1 MRFAVICPRPAR
13 RRDRDCRRALC
24 DRNRRAR
31 RHRHGIVAELRPRT
45 RRVTECR
52 RRLPRLR
59 PRCKI
64 AEHERFAG
72 DHSVHGDVGRSQC
85 KRRAVVWLRDVR
97 RRERDGAR
105 RDGERARKLRHRVV
119 ASSGVRVPIY
129 RRDVV
134 LRAAD
139 VCLRAGAFV
148 FRALSRGEADGRH
161 HPDRERRAVV
171 HAASASRRKRQRLGR
186 YRPRNIAHAREIAL
200 PRERHRVVA
209 RVRLRIADDGIVE
222 RQTLVRHRGECLYLL
237 KAGVGK
243 RRPHHDLPVGI
254 VAGRDVRRRHLQ
266 LALHLRDVVVAG
278 IRAALESV
286 GKRVPALADHR
297 LRAGEGERRAV
308 LAHEAVAA
316 DLDLVR
322 RQWLSVV
329 GLGRTPGCQGNRP
342 LRHRQRAVVRRE
354 RVVGGDVR
362 FAAHDPHAC
371 YHVRHDPV
379 PPWSVEWRRHSR
391 IVAERHIQN
400 VAGLQNAEVR
410 RLVFV
415 KRVGLPVVSPA
426 AAPGRHGDLRRV
438 PRHRERARHDGER
451 IVGHARRSVRHRERG
466 VHAPRL
472 RDAREITQRK
482 RLALRQGG
490 QTLPAAG
497 EGCACRDRFDF
508 LRPERKRRSV
518 VRLLLRRRGER
529 DCARLHFHRA
539 EARRHRVVLSLRVR
553 VERIG
558 ECICHRLG
566 RIRDVPDDREA
577 GIGRA
582 LARGESV
589 ARHRHAAFAVRRA
602 VIHPL
607 RMAARKRDAAR
618 RNRPALLHRARVVAR
633 AGDAHHVVAGVRR
646 RVAGERVGDVV
657 EVAVRLHEGD
667 LRDRRR
673 LLRAVVH
680 RIARKADVPVR
691 RIVADHARRD
701 AQPAVSHFV
710 CHVEVG
716 IGVGKAAWCQP
727 HRRRSGVGA
736 RCRRHAAEHRIRRD
750 VVKGV
755 FRGRVI
761 PAHALL
767 GRVVCIRRRMPRHGH
782 RHRPLRDRH
791 LRRVNEVLVV
801 RVRDLVPD
809 DVFARVGVSRHRP
822 PRQGGRPAPADP
834 RASIIRRVL
843 YRALPN
849 HRRAKGH
856 DECIRVDGVS
866 RAVVD
871 NRRVELREPAV
882 RHVALARLAAAAFT
896 AADAGLRHRQ
906 RAVHRGDFVVARFR
920 ILIERVGEG
929 VLACAH
935 GGLLARERI
944 RRPLTVHKAVAANR
958 HLVRR
963 ERHAVV
969 DLRVTLRG
977 ERNRARR
984 DPDADRADHRRVV
997 RCGDAV
1003 PHLCVADVRV
1013 DRRRIDPVLGLV
1025 RAVLHHRRR
1034 EEAVRRH
1041 GDAMRRAVVDVRV
1054 ADRRDNAA
1062 RPNRNRRGDDR
1073 NLARDDRDRVVR
1085 EVCPFLRDVI
1095 ERVLDF
1101 ALGDRRHRRPVRGD
1115 DPLARHEVVTTFY
1128 KMWERMWLAVV
1139 HEVGLR
1145 ARGQRD
1151 RAFRNRHLRRMYEIF
1166 VVRVRHPVPHHVF
1179 ARVGVNR
1186 RRPPRQGGRPAPA
1199 DPRASIIRRVLHRV
1213 LPNHRRA
1220 KGHDECI
1227 RVDGVSRAVVDNRH
1241 IELREPAVRH
1251 VALARLAAATFTA
1264 ADVGLR
1270 HRERAI
1276 HGGDV
1281 VVARLRAVVE
1291 RVGEGVF
1298 AHSYGGLL
1306 ARERIRRPLTVHKTV
1321 AANRHLVRRKRRAVV
1336 DLRVTLRGER
1346 NRARR
1351 DPDADRADNRRVVRS
1366 RDPIPHLRVADVAE
1380 RR

>member
-24 DRNRRAR
+24 DRNRRSR
-31 RHRHGIVAELRPRT
+31 RHRHGIVGELRPRT
-45 RRVTECR
+45 RRVAERR

-72 DHSVHGDVGRSQC
+72 DHSVHGDVGRGQR

-119 ASSGVRVPIY
+119 ASFGVRVPTY

-148 FRALSRGEADGRH
+148 FRALSKGEADGRH
-161 HPDRERRAVV
+161 RPDRERRAVV

-222 RQTLVRHRGECLYLL
+222 RQTLVRHRGECLDLL

-254 VAGRDVRRRHLQ
+254 VAGRDVCRRHLQ
-266 LALHLRDVVVAG
+266 FALHLRDVVVAG

-286 GKRVPALADHR
+286 GKCVPALADHR

-308 LAHEAVAA
+308 LAHEPIAA

-379 PPWSVEWRRHSR
+379 PPRPVDGRRHSR

-451 IVGHARRSVRHRERG
+451 IVGHERRSVRHRERG

-529 DCARLHFHRA
+529 DCARRHLHRA
-539 EARRHRVVLSLRVR
+539 EARRHRVVLRLRVR

-558 ECICHRLG
+558 ECIRHRLG

-582 LARGESV
+582 LARGEAV

-618 RNRPALLHRARVVAR
+618 RNRPVLLHRARVVAR

-710 CHVEVG
+710 CHEEVG

-736 RCRRHAAEHRIRRD
+736 RCRRRAAEHRIRRD

-801 RVRDLVPD
+801 RIRHPVPHHVRT
-809 DVFARVGVSRHRP
+809 RIGVDRRRP

-849 HRRAKGH
+849 HRRAERRDKF
-856 DECIRVDGVS
+856 IRLD
-866 RAVVD
+866 RMPLAVVH
-871 NRRVELREPAV
+871 RGRVELREPAV
-882 RHVALARLAAAAFT
+882 RHVALARLAVTTFS
-896 AADAGLRHRQ
+896 ADAGLRNRQ
-906 RAVHRGDFVVARFR
+906 HTVHRGDLIVARR
-920 ILIERVGEG
+920 CVLIECIGEG
-929 VLACAH
+929 VFACTH

-944 RRPLTVHKAVAANR
+944 RRPLAVHEPVDANR

-963 ERHAVV
+963 ERCAVIH
-969 DLRVTLRG
+969 LRIALRSQ
-977 ERNRARR
+977 RNRARR
-984 DPDADRADHRRVV
+984 D
-997 RCGDAV
+997 
-1003 PHLCVADVRV
+1003 
-1013 DRRRIDPVLGLV
+1013 
-1025 RAVLHHRRR
+1025 
-1034 EEAVRRH
+1034 
-1041 GDAMRRAVVDVRV
+1041 
-1054 ADRRDNAA
+1054 
-1062 RPNRNRRGDDR
+1062 
-1073 NLARDDRDRVVR
+1073 
-1085 EVCPFLRDVI
+1085 
-1095 ERVLDF
+1095 
-1101 ALGDRRHRRPVRGD
+1101 
-1115 DPLARHEVVTTFY
+1115 Y
-1128 KMWERMWLAVV
+1128 K
-1139 HEVGLR
+1139 
-1145 ARGQRD
+1145 
-1151 RAFRNRHLRRMYEIF
+1151 
-1166 VVRVRHPVPHHVF
+1166 
-1179 ARVGVNR
+1179 
-1186 RRPPRQGGRPAPA
+1186 
-1199 DPRASIIRRVLHRV
+1199 
-1213 LPNHRRA
+1213 
-1220 KGHDECI
+1220 
-1227 RVDGVSRAVVDNRH
+1227 
-1241 IELREPAVRH
+1241 
-1251 VALARLAAATFTA
+1251 
-1264 ADVGLR
+1264 
-1270 HRERAI
+1270 
-1276 HGGDV
+1276 
-1281 VVARLRAVVE
+1281 
-1291 RVGEGVF
+1291 
-1298 AHSYGGLL
+1298 
-1306 ARERIRRPLTVHKTV
+1306 
-1321 AANRHLVRRKRRAVV
+1321 
-1336 DLRVTLRGER
+1336 
-1346 NRARR
+1346 
-1351 DPDADRADNRRVVRS
+1351 
-1366 RDPIPHLRVADVAE
+1366 
-1380 RR
+1380 

>member
-1 MRFAVICPRPAR
+1 M
-13 RRDRDCRRALC
+13 
-24 DRNRRAR
+24 
-31 RHRHGIVAELRPRT
+31 
-45 RRVTECR
+45 
-52 RRLPRLR
+52 
-59 PRCKI
+59 
-64 AEHERFAG
+64 
-72 DHSVHGDVGRSQC
+72 
-85 KRRAVVWLRDVR
+85 
-97 RRERDGAR
+97 
-105 RDGERARKLRHRVV
+105 
-119 ASSGVRVPIY
+119 
-129 RRDVV
+129 
-134 LRAAD
+134 
-139 VCLRAGAFV
+139 
-148 FRALSRGEADGRH
+148 
-161 HPDRERRAVV
+161 
-171 HAASASRRKRQRLGR
+171 
-186 YRPRNIAHAREIAL
+186 
-200 PRERHRVVA
+200 
-209 RVRLRIADDGIVE
+209 
-222 RQTLVRHRGECLYLL
+222 
-237 KAGVGK
+237 
-243 RRPHHDLPVGI
+243 
-254 VAGRDVRRRHLQ
+254 
-266 LALHLRDVVVAG
+266 
-278 IRAALESV
+278 
-286 GKRVPALADHR
+286 
-297 LRAGEGERRAV
+297 
-308 LAHEAVAA
+308 
-316 DLDLVR
+316 R

-379 PPWSVEWRRHSR
+379 PPRPVDGRRHSR

-451 IVGHARRSVRHRERG
+451 IVGHERRSVRHRERG

-482 RLALRQGG
+482 RLSLRQGG
-490 QTLPAAG
+490 QPLPAAG

-529 DCARLHFHRA
+529 DCARRHLHRA
-539 EARRHRVVLSLRVR
+539 EARRHLVVLRLRVR

-577 GIGRA
+577 GIVRA
-582 LARGESV
+582 LARGEAV

-618 RNRPALLHRARVVAR
+618 RNRPVLLHRARVVAR

-716 IGVGKAAWCQP
+716 AAVGKAAWCQP

-736 RCRRHAAEHRIRRD
+736 RCRRRAAEHRIRRD

-791 LRRVNEVLVV
+791 FRRVNEVLVV
-801 RVRDLVPD
+801 RVRHPVPHHI
-809 DVFARVGVSRHRP
+809 FARVGVNRRRP

-834 RASIIRRVL
+834 RASVIRRVL
-843 YRALPN
+843 HRVLPS
-849 HRRAKGH
+849 HRRAKSH
-856 DECIRVDGVS
+856 DKRIGVNGMP

-871 NRRVELREPAV
+871 KRRVKLREPAV
-882 RHVALARLAAAAFT
+882 RYFTAARLTAAAFT

-906 RAVHRGDFVVARFR
+906 RAVHRGDRIVARR
-920 ILIERVGEG
+920 CLPIECVGEG
-929 VLACAH
+929 VFACTH

-944 RRPLTVHKAVAANR
+944 RRPLTVHEPVAANR

-963 ERHAVV
+963 KRRAVV

-977 ERNRARR
+977 ERNWARR
-984 DPDADRADHRRVV
+984 DPDADRADNRRVV
-997 RCGDAV
+997 RSRNPI
-1003 PHLCVADVRV
+1003 PHLRVADIAE
-1013 DRRRIDPVLGLV
+1013 RRRHIRPDIGLV
-1025 RAVLHHRRR
+1025 RSVLDHRRR
-1034 EEAVRRH
+1034 EEATRRH
-1041 GDAMRRAVVDVRV
+1041 GDAMHHAVVDVRV
-1054 ADRRDNAA
+1054 ANHRNCSA
-1062 RPNRNRRGDDR
+1062 RSNRNRRGDDR
-1073 NLARDDRDRVVR
+1073 DFARHDGYLIVR

-1115 DPLARHEVVTTFY
+1115 DPLARHEVVTAFY

-1145 ARGQRD
+1145 ARDQRD
-1151 RAFRNRHLRRMYEIF
+1151 RAFRDRHFRRVNEVL
-1166 VVRVRHPVPHHVF
+1166 VVRVRHPVPHHIF

-1199 DPRASIIRRVLHRV
+1199 DPRASVIRRVLHRV
-1213 LPNHRRA
+1213 LPSHRRA
-1220 KGHDECI
+1220 KSHDKRI
-1227 RVDGVSRAVVDNRH
+1227 GVNGMPRAVVDKRRVK
-1241 IELREPAVRH
+1241 LREPAVRYFT
-1251 VALARLAAATFTA
+1251 AARLTAAAFTA
-1264 ADVGLR
+1264 ADAGLR
-1270 HRERAI
+1270 HRQRAV
-1276 HGGDV
+1276 HRGDRI
-1281 VVARLRAVVE
+1281 VARRCLPIE
-1291 RVGEGVF
+1291 CVGEGVF
-1298 AHSYGGLL
+1298 ACTHGGLL
-1306 ARERIRRPLTVHKTV
+1306 ARERIRRPLAVHKTV
-1321 AANRHLVRRKRRAVV
+1321 AANRHLVRRERRPVV
-1336 DLRVTLRGER
+1336 DLRGALRGEC
-1346 NRARR
+1346 NLARR
-1351 DPDADRADNRRVVRS
+1351 DGHGRRIGLRDVAGRGDFTPHHQRADVLDRWRLLREHRAWIGRVLLRDT
-1366 RDPIPHLRVADVAE
+1366 RDPLRHCHADSVWPAVIHARVALHRHVRRAEGHVPARHDERGRLDPARHAVRVGRVRERVRAVARHAPRAFALARQPLGQRHALLRKRDGYIVAAVPEVRIRQRFVAHRGADAVVTDRETERFCHRRHRRGVDCAAQQHPQTTKRE
-1380 RR
+1380 RRRP